1 MAFDFFG
8 NNRPVDRKL
17 ADKRIFPAIDVEK
30 SGTRKEELIMDP
42 KEADQVWKL
51 RRVLHSLEPSA
62 AIEILI
68 DGIKKTKSNAQ
79 FLAQVRNANSR

>member
-1 MAFDFFG
+1 
-8 NNRPVDRKL
+8 
-17 ADKRIFPAIDVEK
+17 
-30 SGTRKEELIMDP
+30 
-42 KEADQVWKL
+42 
-51 RRVLHSLEPSA
+51 VLHSLEPSA